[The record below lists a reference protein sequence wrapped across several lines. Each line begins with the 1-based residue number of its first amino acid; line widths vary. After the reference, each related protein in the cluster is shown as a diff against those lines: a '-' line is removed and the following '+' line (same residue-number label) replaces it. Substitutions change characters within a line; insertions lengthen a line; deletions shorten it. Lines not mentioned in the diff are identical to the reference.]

1 MVKRVPRSN
10 RAESTPP
17 SVRWLGEEERHLVF
31 SFKHLDRSLY
41 AGHADASFFVGLLDR
56 LREISRHAVEEC
68 WVAGHHTVIGTEV
81 LPLETF
87 SPAVQRVAKEGFK
100 DVGKLTVFRAAGD
113 NRAMA
118 GVLLGGVFYIIGI
131 EAKINTLYRHGKR
144 K

>member
-1 MVKRVPRSN
+1 M
-10 RAESTPP
+10 
-17 SVRWLGEEERHLVF
+17 F

-56 LREISRHAVEEC
+56 LREISRHAVKEC

-87 SPAVQRVAKEGFK
+87 APAVQRAARDGFEE
-100 DVGKLTVFRAAGD
+100 VERLTVFRAAGD

-118 GVLLGGVFYIIGI
+118 GMLLGGIFYIIGI
-131 EAKINTLYRHGKR
+131 EARINTLYRHSKR